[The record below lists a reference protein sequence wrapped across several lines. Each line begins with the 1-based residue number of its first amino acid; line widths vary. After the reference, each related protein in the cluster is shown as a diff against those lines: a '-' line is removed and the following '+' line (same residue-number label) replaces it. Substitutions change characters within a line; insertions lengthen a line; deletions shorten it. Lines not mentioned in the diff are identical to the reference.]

1 MKYLL
6 AGKSPPVSDTHFAHQ
21 SFMRLHRIIN
31 VNGRNTQKRRKRRKT
46 RVAVGSTTFGLSAAS
61 VVNHN
66 AVLIVH
72 HQPVT
77 ALC

>member
-1 MKYLL
+1 
-6 AGKSPPVSDTHFAHQ
+6 
-21 SFMRLHRIIN
+21 MRSHGSVN
-31 VNGRNTQKRRKRRKT
+31 VNGGNTQKKT
-46 RVAVGSTTFGLSAAS
+46 EKTQKPSVAVGSTTFGLSAAS

-77 ALC
+77 ALY